1 MNGGMP
7 QDQCENRYVSPLAAQ
22 VAPLAEQT
30 ADPGAELDFAP
41 LPYHLADWARGTACL
56 RE

>member
-22 VAPLAEQT
+22 VAPVAAQT
-30 ADPGAELDFAP
+30 ADPGAELDFAL
-41 LPYHLADWARGTACL
+41 LPYHLADWARGTTCL